1 MTRASLLDR
10 IRAHARH
17 PETSTVVLSMAVGLA
32 VFVAAAAV
40 AARRAP
46 PIVGVIEGV
55 LLVIMFGAAL
65 VRARFDRGVIVILL
79 GGLWLYLA
87 YLGYTAYGERNYDG
101 GPQLQYV
108 EYIYQHHKRPPAT
121 QCLICHHP
129 PLYYALGAIVYAFF
143 KATRLADV
151 TVGLQIFG
159 LVLFLFFVAYGAK
172 TAALL
177 LPEKRDQRLATALFV
192 FWPYSVHNSVR
203 LHNDSMACALMGIA
217 SYYAVKW
224 WKEERPRDLYLGALF
239 TALGLL
245 TKSSAYALVP
255 VIFGLLALRFFRS
268 RDKLRFVLRGAL
280 AAAILAGALV
290 LNASGKDTPA
300 AKNAPLC
307 HKILGN
313 ACDIGKGQ
321 FVENKVQNYLWIDFP
336 SFFAE
341 PYALAERDGS
351 GRKYFWNHLLKS
363 SLLGTHNQIPDRE
376 TAYEM
381 NRAVAAAMNWLLLG
395 MVGYL
400 ALGATALRRRSI
412 RRWAA
417 VLLNLFSALALMVA
431 FRALIPAPHHTDFR
445 HIFHVVILVAIAF
458 AATVAHFRNRFPP
471 LAWTGRLLAV
481 PFMALSIFYFLP
493 KHDWAIRM
501 TAKVVHYDIAAY
513 GRIATDGTPWDRPA
527 NLIIEENHVVELDV
541 KGKPKVSVV
550 DTSFDNND
558 RYQIEV
564 IGDTTWTKVVGPSR
578 KGATGLTRYVEK
590 VDPPVTGVHTV
601 RVKPLSGDMAYSM
614 GHMVVR

>member
-1 MTRASLLDR
+1 MRDPIPAR
-10 IRAHARH
+10 IRSIARQA
-17 PETSTVVLSMAVGLA
+17 EASTLVLVAAIGIAAL
-32 VFVAAAAV
+32 VAAAAV
-40 AARRAP
+40 AARRTP

-55 LLVIMFGAAL
+55 LLVIAYGAAL
-65 VRARFDRGVIVILL
+65 SRARFDRGVIVILL

-87 YLGYTAYGERNYDG
+87 YLGYTGYGERNYDG

-108 EYIYQHHKRPPAT
+108 EYIYQHHKRPPAA

-129 PLYYALGAIVYAFF
+129 PLYYATGALVYAFF

-151 TVGLQIFG
+151 TVGLQLYG
-159 LVLFLFFVAYGAK
+159 LVLFLFFAAYGAK

-177 LPEKRDQRLATALFV
+177 LPERRDQRLATALVV

-217 SYYAVKW
+217 VYYVVRW
-224 WKEERPRDLYLGALF
+224 WKQERPRDLYLAAAL
-239 TALGLL
+239 TGLGLL

-255 VIFGLLALRFFRS
+255 VIFALLGLRLLRS
-268 RDKLRFVLRGAL
+268 RDRLRLARRGAV
-280 AAAILAGALV
+280 AAVILAVAVAL
-290 LNASGKDTPA
+290 NTTGKDSPA
-300 AKNAPLC
+300 ARNAPLC
-307 HKILGN
+307 HKVLGN
-313 ACDIGKGQ
+313 ACDINKGQ
-321 FVENKVQNYLWIDFP
+321 FVENKVKNYLWIDLK
-336 SFFAE
+336 SFLHE

-381 NRAVAAAMNWLLLG
+381 NRAVAEGMNLLLLG

-412 RRWAA
+412 RRWGA
-417 VLLNLFSALALMVA
+417 VLLNLFSALALMVG
-431 FRALIPAPHHTDFR
+431 FRALIPAPHHSDFR
-445 HIFHVVILVAIAF
+445 HIFHVVVLVAIAF
-458 AATVAHFRNRFPP
+458 AATVAHFRRRLWP
-471 LAWTGRLLAV
+471 LALAGQLLAV

-493 KHDWAIRM
+493 KHDWAIRV
-501 TAKVVHYDIAAY
+501 TTKVVHYDIAAY
-513 GRIATDGTPWDRPA
+513 HRVAADGTPWDRPA

-541 KGKPKVSVV
+541 KGRPRVSVV

-564 IGDTTWTKVVGPSR
+564 IGDTTWKKVVGPSR
-578 KGATGLTRYVEK
+578 KGATGLTRYVER
-590 VDPPVTGVHTV
+590 VEPPVTGVRTV
-601 RVKPLSGDMAYSM
+601 RVRPLSGDMAYSM
-614 GHMVVR
+614 GHMQLR